1 MTEPLQS
8 QGFHNSTSQ
17 PTASTEVKDSQ
28 VRDIFADFEPPATA
42 DGSYRGTM
50 AKVKATELRYQEVFD
65 EKLKDAIANLK
76 RDKTRV
82 SIKQTGNS
90 LQLQAT
96 LPLKPGDICRNGRGK
111 KQYLISLGIPANLD
125 GLKTAIEESYELGK
139 LIARHTFEWNE
150 KYLGVKSKEKVEIK
164 TIGELLDKFEDEY
177 FKKNSFTEKRQRML
191 QKYRIARIK
200 RHCNLQLEV
209 NYDNFRTC
217 INEVSSEGA
226 KDGVLIALKLL
237 SNTFNLQFDF
247 SDIKV
252 NRNRKIRIIPTD
264 EQIEAN
270 FLLFE
275 QRSLNR
281 KKQPKSELRNTWKL
295 KAWCYGML
303 AVYGLRPHEL
313 LTHPDIDWWLSLENV
328 DNTWKV
334 HETCKTGEREAF
346 PLNLYW
352 IEKFDLKNPQRL
364 AELKKWSETLI
375 KPGQMDFA
383 VQNIAQFFK
392 RIGISFQ
399 PYNLRHAW
407 AIRAH
412 LLGIP
417 IKAASDNL
425 GHGVEIH
432 TRTYQRYFGR
442 DNRKKAI
449 NEAIHK
455 KSEVELLKEKVAQL
469 ELENEKLKHEA
480 TSLMSGNSQM
490 CY

>member
-1 MTEPLQS
+1 MTEQLKN
-8 QGFHNSTSQ
+8 QGSHNSTSQ
-17 PTASTEVKDSQ
+17 PTASTEVKDNQ

-65 EKLKDAIANLK
+65 EKLREAIANLK
-76 RDKTRV
+76 RDQTRV

-96 LPLKPGDICRNGRGK
+96 LPLKPGDICKNGRGK

-150 KYLGVKSKEKVEIK
+150 KYLGVKSKEKVETK
-164 TIGELLDKFEDEY
+164 TIGELLDKFENEY

-191 QKYRIARIK
+191 QKYRIARIQ

-264 EQIEAN
+264 EEIEAN

-281 KKQPKSELRNTWKL
+281 K
-295 KAWCYGML
+295 L

-352 IEKFDLKNPQRL
+352 IEKFDLKNPHRL

-417 IKAASDNL
+417 IKAAADNL

-449 NEAIHK
+449 NEAINK

-480 TSLMSGNSQM
+480 TSLKYSNSQM
-490 CY
+490 C